1 MTKEEHLANEVQ
13 GTPDLTM
20 ISTLLLV
27 LLISKA
33 PRTFGTRDFQV
44 LQEIA
49 NTVEMNQEI
58 TLTALNGLKEGK
70 TPTKTNIPSTQVR
83 GQRQ

>member
-1 MTKEEHLANEVQ
+1 MTKEEHLANEVL

-33 PRTFGTRDFQV
+33 PRTLGTRDFQV
-44 LQEIA
+44 FQEIA
-49 NTVEMNQEI
+49 NTEEMIQEI
-58 TLTALNGLKEGK
+58 TLTALNGMKEGK